1 MILTREQLEYAARDS
16 DVSALVVNEDYL
28 EYIGNDGFGFY
39 SRLYYYPEKINRNHI
54 KNHMLIDP
62 KVRNLINEEVLL
74 DFLSNEID
82 KNALAVCEYIA
93 LIYDDEDEIS
103 PSRKKL
109 QDEYGDEYALY
120 ACEDI
125 LGLTWVERQTIFI
138 NVGVIEQVNDEIP
151 YNDETDF
158 LIGILSTIFHEFRHL
173 IYECHELLP
182 FNSDS
187 FPATGGFEKEV
198 EEYGNIHAE
207 ATYHKYKNLLN
218 KDYND
223 EEGLR

>member
-16 DVSALVVNEDYL
+16 DVSDLIVNEDYL
-28 EYIGNDGFGFY
+28 EYTGNDGFGFY

-93 LIYDDEDEIS
+93 LIYDYEDEIS

-109 QDEYGDEYALY
+109 QDKYDDEYALY
-120 ACEDI
+120 ACEDL
-125 LGLTWVERQTIFI
+125 LGLTWVERQIIFI

-151 YNDETDF
+151 YNDEIDF

-187 FPATGGFEKEV
+187 FPATGGLEKEV

-218 KDYND
+218 KCYNK
-223 EEGLR
+223 EGGLR

>member
-1 MILTREQLEYAARDS
+1 MILTREQLEYAVRDN
-16 DVSALVVNEDYL
+16 DICDLIFTEDYL
-28 EYIGNDGFGFY
+28 EYTGNDGFGFY
-39 SRLYYYPEKINRNHI
+39 SRRYYYPEKINRNHI
-54 KNHMLIDP
+54 KNHLLMDL
-62 KVRNLINEEVLL
+62 KVKNLINEEILL

-93 LIYDDEDEIS
+93 LIYDDEDEVS

-109 QDEYGDEYALY
+109 HYEYGDEYALY
-120 ACEDI
+120 ACEDL
-125 LGLTWVERQTIFI
+125 LGLTWIERQVIFI
-138 NVGVIEQVNDEIP
+138 NVGAIEQVNDEIP
-151 YNDETDF
+151 YDDETDF

-207 ATYHKYKNLLN
+207 ATYHKYKKLT
-218 KDYND
+218 K
-223 EEGLR
+223 